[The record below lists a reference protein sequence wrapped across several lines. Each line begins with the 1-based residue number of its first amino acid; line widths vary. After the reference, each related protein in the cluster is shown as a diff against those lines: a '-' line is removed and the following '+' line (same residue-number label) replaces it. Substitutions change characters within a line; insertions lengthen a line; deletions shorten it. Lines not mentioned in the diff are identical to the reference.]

1 MNHTIPAVLRAR
13 RGVLAALFACALT
26 HAAAAQSE
34 MQPVPA
40 AESPTAPAPAP
51 TATLETGPE
60 ATELQ
65 LGAFSYGDSP
75 DSVPAELDEIYTTRA
90 GMFKIPVVD
99 DALDAVVKATLD
111 LQDSTGLRIAS
122 AYTMVFQQATG
133 GPGTRYGS
141 SGDFDLFGDWTL
153 IGRGTANSG
162 RLVFGGEYRHRIGE
176 QPASALRGEIGS
188 LQSTISGFNDR
199 GWSLRDLYWIQNL
212 FDGKLRL
219 GFGRADSSDF
229 VGGHR
234 LGNLNA
240 SFFNRAFA
248 SNTTTNFPGHG
259 MTAGASFRPTNWF
272 YITGGAANA
281 YGVTTQSDLSDLDE
295 GDFFS
300 FGEVGFT
307 PTIEGLGFGRYRA
320 MAWHSDAREKDNV
333 GSDRGF
339 SIILEQDLGEI
350 VQVFARYGYADKG
363 LAGIRSSFETG
374 VGVRGLL
381 GDNDNM
387 TGAAFAYSEPPP
399 GNSREEKIA
408 EVFHRWQLT
417 RYVQF
422 SVSAQAIFDPS
433 NAPDDDVLGVF
444 SARLRLAF

>member
-1 MNHTIPAVLRAR
+1 MGA
-13 RGVLAALFACALT
+13 LALP
-26 HAAAAQSE
+26 AAAQSE
-34 MQPVPA
+34 MQAVPA
-40 AESPTAPAPAP
+40 TQSEASSADA
-51 TATLETGPE
+51 ATPSTTFAAGSE
-60 ATELQ
+60 ATTLQ

-75 DSVPAELDEIYTTRA
+75 SSVYAELEEIYTPRA
-90 GMFKIPVVD
+90 GMFRIPVVD
-99 DALDAVVKATLD
+99 DALDSIVKATLD
-111 LQDSTGLRIAS
+111 LQDSTGLRLAS
-122 AYTMVFQQATG
+122 AYTMIVQQASG
-133 GPGTRYGS
+133 GPGTRYGA
-141 SGDFDLFGDWTL
+141 SGDFDIFGDWTL

-188 LQSTISGFNDR
+188 LQFTTSGFNDR

-259 MTAGASFRPTNWF
+259 MTAGASVRPVDWF

-281 YGVTTQSDLSDLDE
+281 YGVTTQSDLGDLEE

-307 PTIEGLGFGRYRA
+307 PTIEGLGLGRYRA
-320 MAWHSDAREKDNV
+320 MGWHSDAREKDNV

-363 LAGIRSSFETG
+363 LAGIRSSVEVG

-408 EVFHRWQLT
+408 EIFHRWQLT
-417 RYVQF
+417 RFVQF

-444 SARLRLAF
+444 SARLRVAF